1 MIYDLGHIYIIWDI
15 DDHNLVYYGST
26 YDLKTRMNK
35 HECLKTNKCTSKQ
48 IIERGNYKYDI
59 LETHEN
65 IDEYDLVERE
75 RWYILNKVCVNK
87 QIPHRTRAE
96 YYQDNKEK
104 LAEYYQDN
112 KEKIAEYYQDNKE
125 KIAEQQKEYYQNNK
139 EKIADYY
146 QDNKEKIAEYYQD
159 NKEKIAE
166 RTKEYYQDNKEKIAE
181 RKKEYYQDNKEKIAE
196 RTKEKF
202 VCECGGK
209 FTYGK
214 KSQHEKTQKHLKWVH
229 SCKI

>member
-1 MIYDLGHIYIIWDI
+1 MIYDLGHVYIIWDI

-26 YDLKTRMNK
+26 YDLKTRMCT

-75 RWYILNKVCVNK
+75 RWYILNKPCINK
-87 QIPHRTRAE
+87 QVPHRTR
-96 YYQDNKEK
+96 
-104 LAEYYQDN
+104 AEYYQDN

-125 KIAEQQKEYYQNNK
+125 KIAE
-139 EKIADYY
+139 
-146 QDNKEKIAEYYQD
+146 
-159 NKEKIAE
+159 
-166 RTKEYYQDNKEKIAE
+166 
-181 RKKEYYQDNKEKIAE
+181 RK
-196 RTKEKF
+196 KEKF

-214 KSQHEKTQKHLKWVH
+214 KSQHKKSQKHLKWVH

>member
-1 MIYDLGHIYIIWDI
+1 MIYEIGHIYMIWDI
-15 DDHNLVYYGST
+15 DDQNLIYYGST
-26 YDLKTRMNK
+26 CDLKARMCRHK
-35 HECLKTNKCTSKQ
+35 CLKINKCTSRQ
-48 IIERGNYKYDI
+48 IIERGNYKYAI

-75 RWYILNKVCVNK
+75 RWYILNKPCINK
-87 QIPHRTRAE
+87 IVPHRTRAE

-112 KEKIAEYYQDNKE
+112 KEKIAE
-125 KIAEQQKEYYQNNK
+125 QQK
-139 EKIADYY
+139 
-146 QDNKEKIAEYYQD
+146 EYYQD

-166 RTKEYYQDNKEKIAE
+166 RTKEYRQNNKEKIAE
-181 RKKEYYQDNKEKIAE
+181 QQKEYYQDNKEKIAE
-196 RTKEKF
+196 RNKEKF

-209 FTYGK
+209 FTYHHTAQHK
-214 KSQHEKTQKHLKWVH
+214 KSKKHLKWVQ

>member
-125 KIAEQQKEYYQNNK
+125 KIAE
-139 EKIADYY
+139 
-146 QDNKEKIAEYYQD
+146 
-159 NKEKIAE
+159 
-166 RTKEYYQDNKEKIAE
+166 

>member
-1 MIYDLGHIYIIWDI
+1 MIYDLGHVYIIWDI

-26 YDLKTRMNK
+26 YDLKTRMCT